1 MSDERKLTGKH
12 AAAIFIGAFGVII
25 TVNLA
30 MAWNAVSTFPGLT
43 EKNPYIA
50 SQSFDDRRAAQEALG
65 WQAEATFDEGYLVL
79 SLRGPAGEPV
89 RPAALEA
96 VVGRPTHKRADF
108 AAALDFNGRDYVAP
122 ADLGEGY
129 WTVRVEAEAAD
140 GTPFEKRLQLSVR
153 G

>member
-12 AAAIFIGAFGVII
+12 AAAIFIGAFGIII

-30 MAWNAVSTFPGLT
+30 MAYNAVSTFPGLT
-43 EKNPYIA
+43 ETNPYVA

-65 WQAEATFDEGYLVL
+65 WQAEATLDDGYLVL
-79 SLRGPAGEPV
+79 ALRGPAGEPV
-89 RPAALEA
+89 RPATLEA
-96 VVGRPTHKRADF
+96 VVGRPTHVREDFVAD
-108 AAALDFNGRDYVAP
+108 LDFNGRDYVAP